1 MKRFLKKDAV
11 KLLKDIAFNTNPL
24 DSEEK
29 EQLEDWKNIKES
41 DIEFND
47 KTLAEVKQAQK
58 AFKTKYKRE
67 LKKDKLI
74 SIRLNSSV
82 IDNIKNI
89 ADNLGLNYQSY
100 IGMLISQAA
109 VGNIR
114 IKIEQA

>member
-1 MKRFLKKDAV
+1 MKKFLKKDAV
-11 KLLKDIAFNTNPL
+11 ELLRDVSLNTTPL
-24 DSEEK
+24 DVEEK
-29 EQLEDWKNIKES
+29 RELNSWKNIKES
-41 DIEFND
+41 DIEFDD
-47 KTLAEVKQAQK
+47 KTLLEFKKAQK

-100 IGMLISQAA
+100 IGMLINQAA
-109 VGNIR
+109 TGNIR
-114 IKIEQA
+114 VKVEQA

>member
-1 MKRFLKKDAV
+1 MKKLLKKDAV
-11 KLLKDIAFNTNPL
+11 KLLKDIAFNTITL

-29 EQLEDWKNIKES
+29 KELEGWKNIKEN
-41 DIEFND
+41 DIEFDD
-47 KTLAEVKQAQK
+47 KTLLEFKKAQK
-58 AFKTKYKRE
+58 TFKVKYKRE

-100 IGMLISQAA
+100 IGMLINQAA

-114 IKIEQA
+114 IKVEQA